1 MPTEGY
7 EERSLGATNFP
18 ELGVIFKRKTD
29 QVKYFIS
36 MASMN
41 RLTKK
46 QLEIFGTADWNGLG
60 NMASIEVIRLF
71 VKILEEEDPRWYS
84 RAVNYISVPVIDVE
98 MNHDPKADLS
108 IKNEMSLP
116 ETKSIPT
123 GNGNSVETHDK
134 DIMVE
139 GFGSVSVYDQWVAP
153 NVSGT
158 RPKPRY
164 EHAAVVIDD
173 KMYVFGGNHN
183 GRYLNDLQTLNLR
196 N

>member
-1 MPTEGY
+1 
-7 EERSLGATNFP
+7 
-18 ELGVIFKRKTD
+18 
-29 QVKYFIS
+29 
-36 MASMN
+36 
-41 RLTKK
+41 
-46 QLEIFGTADWNGLG
+46 
-60 NMASIEVIRLF
+60 MASIEVIRLF
-71 VKILEEEDPRWYS
+71 VKILEEEDPGWYS

-139 GFGSVSVYDQWVAP
+139 GFRSVIAP

-164 EHAAVVIDD
+164 EHAAAVVDD

-183 GRYLNDLQTLNLR
+183 GHYLNDLQTLNLR